1 MMKMDVKFSE
11 EDFVVNQ
18 EREQMVFDKIQ
29 VIMKEQFGRVKGNVV
44 EKEVVMMEQFDKVK
58 GNVVEK
64 EMENEKDL

>member
-1 MMKMDVKFSE
+1 
-11 EDFVVNQ
+11 
-18 EREQMVFDKIQ
+18 
-29 VIMKEQFGRVKGNVV
+29 MKEQFGRVKGNVV